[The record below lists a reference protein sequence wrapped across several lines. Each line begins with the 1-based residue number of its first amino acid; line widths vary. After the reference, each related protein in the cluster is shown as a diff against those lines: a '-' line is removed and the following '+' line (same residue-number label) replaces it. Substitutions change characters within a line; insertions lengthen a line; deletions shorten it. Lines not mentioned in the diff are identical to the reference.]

1 MHKGLFVTFEGGEG
15 SGKSTLARLVTD
27 QLTKDGF
34 DCLITREPGGTD
46 IAEQIRKI

>member
-15 SGKSTLARLVTD
+15 SGKSTLARLVAD

-34 DCLITREPGGTD
+34 DCLITR
-46 IAEQIRKI
+46 